1 MRSDHGEGGAVVNP
15 FEYDAPPGY
24 GTPKLQA
31 IDAESRISMLKK
43 FDEAQLR
50 AAIALP
56 GVQQSVKKKA
66 ESLLRKMTRK

>member
-1 MRSDHGEGGAVVNP
+1 MSNDHGEGGSVVNP

-24 GTPKLQA
+24 GVPKLQA

-43 FDEAQLR
+43 FDEAQLL

-56 GVQQSVKKKA
+56 GVQKSVRAKA
-66 ESLLRKMTRK
+66 ESLLKKMTKK